1 MAGMAR
7 RLHPGLSG
15 KPAAR
20 PPVSLFAKTPATV
33 GWQDRRTREQEG
45 HVTMVE
51 ERPNWRTGK
60 ICYIEVPAADV
71 ARSAEFYR
79 QAFGWKIRQRD
90 DGSTSFDDT
99 VGEISG
105 TFVVGRPAALEPGFA
120 IYIMVA
126 DAEAI
131 LASVQAAGG
140 EIVRPVDPAAGEV
153 FAWFKDPG
161 GNTLGVYQQPG
172 LAQTE
177 AAADQ
182 QAQHSAPKASASQDS
197 APAASRP
204 EDNTVDLGRMLDLAT
219 PWCLHVAATL
229 RIPEHISAG
238 RTGIAELAAAADCD
252 RDALHAVLGHLVSKG
267 VFAEEAPGRFACNH
281 AAEQLSAATFLDLGG
296 IGGRMA
302 HTWGT
307 LLDYVR
313 TGQPA
318 YQQVFGRPF
327 WEDLAAHP
335 QIAAEFDALMGPAG
349 HGIPD
354 FDIELSHGW
363 DRVRTVVDVGGGTG
377 AMLASLLR
385 RHPQAKGILVDLP
398 GPVAR
403 AGEIIDS
410 FGVSSRMTV
419 KGQSFFDPLPAGA
432 DLYLLKSVL
441 NDWADEP
448 TVAILRRCAEAAA
461 RPDGTVAILG
471 GVSADES
478 PRSLGIDMLVAGGK
492 TSTLRQFTELARQA
506 GLEVVAART
515 QSSGRFVVECR
526 PARVIKP

>member
-1 MAGMAR
+1 
-7 RLHPGLSG
+7 
-15 KPAAR
+15 
-20 PPVSLFAKTPATV
+20 
-33 GWQDRRTREQEG
+33 
-45 HVTMVE
+45 MVE
-51 ERPNWRTGK
+51 EQPKWRTGK
-60 ICYIEVPAADV
+60 ICYVEIPAVDV
-71 ARSAEFYR
+71 ARSAGFYQ
-79 QAFGWKIRQRD
+79 QAFGWKIRQRG

-99 VGEISG
+99 VGEVSG
-105 TFVVGRPAALEPGFA
+105 TFVVGRPPATEPGFGV
-120 IYIMVA
+120 YIMVA
-126 DAEAI
+126 DAEAT
-131 LASVQAAGG
+131 LAAVQAAGG

-161 GNTLGVYQQPG
+161 GNILGVYQQPG

-177 AAADQ
+177 AASARQ
-182 QAQHSAPKASASQDS
+182 TQASTPETSALEASALEASAPKASALEND
-197 APAASRP
+197 AA
-204 EDNTVDLGRMLDLAT
+204 DLGRMLDLAT

-229 RIPEHISAG
+229 RIAEHISAG
-238 RTGIAELAAAADCD
+238 HTGIAELAAAAGCD

-267 VFAEEAPGRFACNH
+267 VFTEESPGRFGCNR
-281 AAEQLSAATFLDLGG
+281 AAGQLKESSFLDLEG

-354 FDIELSHGW
+354 FDIELSEGW
-363 DRVRTVVDVGGGTG
+363 DHIRTVVDVGGGTG
-377 AMLASLLR
+377 AMLASLIR
-385 RHPQAKGILVDLP
+385 RYPQAKGTLVDLP
-398 GPVAR
+398 GTVAR
-403 AGEIIDS
+403 ADGIIDS
-410 FGVSSRMTV
+410 FGVSGRVEV

-432 DLYLLKSVL
+432 DLYVLKSVL

-448 TVAILRRCAEAAA
+448 TVAILRRCAEAA
-461 RPDGTVAILG
+461 RPDGIVAILG
-471 GVSADES
+471 GVSADET

-492 TSTLRQFTELARQA
+492 TSTLTQFTELARRA

-515 QSSGRFVVECR
+515 QPSGRFVVECR
-526 PARVIKP
+526 PAVP